1 MLNNLFPNVRPR
13 RLRKNKIIRDLVSE
27 TRLLKSKLIQPLFVS
42 ESVAEKQPLESLQGQ
57 FLFSRNAVFEEI
69 DELLNLGIKTIALFP
84 NISESLKDEVGSNA
98 LDEKNFVCKLVSEVK
113 ERFPEVVLITDVALD
128 PYTISGHDGI
138 IKNGVVDND
147 LTLEA
152 LERMSVNLAEAGSD
166 IIAPSDMMD
175 GRIAVSYTHLRAHE
189 T

>member
-27 TRLLKSKLIQPLFVS
+27 TRLSKSKLIQPLFVS

-84 NISESLKDEVGSNA
+84 NISESLKDEVGTNA
-98 LDEKNFVCKLVSEVK
+98 LDEKNFVCK
-113 ERFPEVVLITDVALD
+113 
-128 PYTISGHDGI
+128 
-138 IKNGVVDND
+138 
-147 LTLEA
+147 
-152 LERMSVNLAEAGSD
+152 
-166 IIAPSDMMD
+166 
-175 GRIAVSYTHLRAHE
+175 
-189 T
+189 